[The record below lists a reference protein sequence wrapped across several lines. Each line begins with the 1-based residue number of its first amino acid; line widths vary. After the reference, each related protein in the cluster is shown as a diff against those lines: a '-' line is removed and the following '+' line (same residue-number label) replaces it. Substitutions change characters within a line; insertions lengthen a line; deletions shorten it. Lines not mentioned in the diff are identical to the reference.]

1 MQAGAC
7 VHVAMDPG
15 VSIMPWFGKTGISG
29 QDLGELDAGHSLQVD
44 QL

>member
-15 VSIMPWFGKTGISG
+15 VSIMTWFRKTGISD